1 MPRTRRPPGPNGR
14 RGRAGAAGPGL
25 ALLVAAVVL
34 AGCGSSL
41 SAIVGS
47 TSTTQ
52 NPAAVT
58 GAAPST
64 STPPLSGEVAVAFPV
79 VTCTTASGSPLPGQG
94 WKPGVLLAPIPTA
107 LVGHVEFY
115 TDGTHTLLGPTG
127 WACSQTT
134 TSAGAISVVV
144 YPTDSPPPAA
154 GTAPQPGTE
163 GVFATF
169 DTTGR
174 SSGVAAVCPFF
185 SLPQWQRQ
193 EADCSGSP
201 PSGEQS
207 AMPTPDVASVT
218 DPSGV
223 TGTLVGSGGPHA
235 VTGVVIFPQVVPAV
249 TDGSPITVAEESC
262 SLVEAALC
270 PTVLSDFEVREFP
283 VPTARG

>member
-1 MPRTRRPPGPNGR
+1 
-14 RGRAGAAGPGL
+14 L
-25 ALLVAAVVL
+25 ALVVAGVAL

-47 TSTTQ
+47 TSTTR
-52 NPAAVT
+52 NPAAVA
-58 GAAPST
+58 GAAPTT
-64 STPPLSGEVAVAFPV
+64 STPPLLGEVAVAFPV
-79 VTCTTASGSPLPGQG
+79 VACTTASGSALPSQG

-127 WACSQTT
+127 WACSQSTA
-134 TSAGAISVVV
+134 SSGAVNVVV
-144 YPTDSPPPAA
+144 YPTDSPPPSA
-154 GTAPQPGTE
+154 GTAPGPGTE

-174 SSGVAAVCPFF
+174 SSGVAVVCPYF
-185 SLPQWQRQ
+185 SLPQWQQQ

-218 DPSGV
+218 DPSGL
-223 TGTLVGSGGPHA
+223 TGTLDGSGGTHA

-249 TDGSPITVAEESC
+249 TDGSPVTVAEESC
-262 SLVEAALC
+262 SLVDAALC

>member
-1 MPRTRRPPGPNGR
+1 MQGPRRPCGPRPGP
-14 RGRAGAAGPGL
+14 GRARSAVAGM
-25 ALLVAAVVL
+25 ALLVVGVAL

-52 NPAAVT
+52 SPATVA
-58 GAAPST
+58 GAAPTT

-79 VTCTTASGSPLPGQG
+79 VACTTASGSPLPGQG

-127 WACSQTT
+127 WDCSQSTDST
-134 TSAGAISVVV
+134 GAISVVV
-144 YPTDSPPPAA
+144 YPTASPPPTA
-154 GTAPQPGTE
+154 GTALPSGTE

-174 SSGVAAVCPFF
+174 PSGAALVCPYF
-185 SLPQWQRQ
+185 SIPRWQQQ

-207 AMPTPDVASVT
+207 ALPTPDVASVT

-223 TGTLVGSGGPHA
+223 TGTLDGSGGSHA
-235 VTGVVIFPQVVPAV
+235 VTGVVIFPQVMPAV
-249 TDGSPITVAEESC
+249 TDGSPIAVAEESC
-262 SLVEAALC
+262 SLVDAALC

-283 VPTARG
+283 VPPARG

>member
-1 MPRTRRPPGPNGR
+1 
-14 RGRAGAAGPGL
+14 L
-25 ALLVAAVVL
+25 ALLVAGVAL

-52 NPAAVT
+52 NLATVA
-58 GAAPST
+58 GAAPTT
-64 STPPLSGEVAVAFPV
+64 STVPLSGEVAVAFPV
-79 VTCTTASGSPLPGQG
+79 VTCTTAFGSALPSQG
-94 WKPGVLLAPIPTA
+94 WRPGVLLAPIPTA

-127 WACSQTT
+127 WACSQST
-134 TSAGAISVVV
+134 TSNGAVNVVV

-154 GTAPQPGTE
+154 GTAPPAGTE

-174 SSGVAAVCPFF
+174 SSGVAVVCPFF
-185 SLPQWQRQ
+185 SLPQWQQQ

-207 AMPTPDVASVT
+207 ALPTPDVASVT

-223 TGTLVGSGGPHA
+223 TGTLEGSGGSHA

-249 TDGSPITVAEESC
+249 TDGSAITVAEESC
-262 SLVEAALC
+262 SLVDAALC

>member
-1 MPRTRRPPGPNGR
+1 L
-14 RGRAGAAGPGL
+14 GA
-25 ALLVAAVVL
+25 LVVGVVL

-47 TSTTQ
+47 TSTTR
-52 NPAAVT
+52 NPAPVA
-58 GAAPST
+58 GAAPTT
-64 STPPLSGEVAVAFPV
+64 SPPPLSGEVAVAFPV
-79 VTCTTASGSPLPGQG
+79 VTCTTASGSPLTGQG

-127 WACSQTT
+127 WACSQSTT
-134 TSAGAISVVV
+134 TTGAISVTV

-154 GTAPQPGTE
+154 DTPPSPGTE

-174 SSGVAAVCPFF
+174 SSGVAVVCPYF
-185 SLPQWQRQ
+185 SLPQWQQQ

-201 PSGEQS
+201 PSGEQN

-223 TGTLVGSGGPHA
+223 TGTLDGSGGPHA
-235 VTGVVIFPQVVPAV
+235 VTGAVIFPQVMPAV

-262 SLVEAALC
+262 SLVDSALC

>member
-1 MPRTRRPPGPNGR
+1 M
-14 RGRAGAAGPGL
+14 AV
-25 ALLVAAVVL
+25 LVVGVVL

-52 NPAAVT
+52 NPANVAR
-58 GAAPST
+58 AAPTT

-79 VTCTTASGSPLPGQG
+79 VACTTASGSPLPGQG
-94 WKPGVLLAPIPTA
+94 WKPSVLLAPIPTT

-115 TDGTHTLLGPTG
+115 TDGTHTVLGPTG
-127 WACSQTT
+127 WACSQSTATT
-134 TSAGAISVVV
+134 GAIGVTV
-144 YPTDSPPPAA
+144 YPTDSPPPV
-154 GTAPQPGTE
+154 GDTPPSPGTE

-174 SSGVAAVCPFF
+174 PSGAALVCPYF
-185 SLPQWQRQ
+185 SIPQWQQQ
-193 EADCSGSP
+193 EADCTGSP

-223 TGTLVGSGGPHA
+223 TGTLDGSGGPDV
-235 VTGVVIFPQVVPAV
+235 VTGVVIFPQVTPAV

-262 SLVEAALC
+262 SLVDSALC
-270 PTVLSDFEVREFP
+270 PTVLTDFEVREFP
-283 VPTARG
+283 VPTSRGG